1 MKTYRLPIIIG
12 IAILFIVFSFVLV
25 FQVDNTISTTKEER
39 EELKKQNKELNKQLL
54 VAKDSIDILYK
65 QYVLNKN
72 RDTIYIN
79 KVVRLKDKTNEEI
92 NNIPY
97 YSVDSNINLFTRNS
111 EEFIRGLYKDTL

>member
-65 QYVLNKN
+65 QYVLNK
-72 RDTIYIN
+72 T
-79 KVVRLKDKTNEEI
+79 EI
-92 NNIPY
+92 Q
-97 YSVDSNINLFTRNS
+97 
-111 EEFIRGLYKDTL
+111 FI